1 MATTITSTELDF
13 QDIKSK
19 LKVFFKQDPAFT
31 DYNFEGSGLNSLLDV
46 LAYNTH
52 FSGLVANFALNES
65 YLGTAQLRNSV
76 VSLAESLGYIPGTRN
91 SSQATIGL
99 TINPAGGY
107 PFDQVYSF
115 QPGELVLRGSID
127 GDVYTFTNRKTITAD
142 AQGTNVYTFYP
153 FDDKDASIVVYEG
166 SERDQQYLVDG
177 SENALYVVPDQDLD
191 ASTAII
197 RVYTDPGSA
206 ASRVGAYT
214 VYNDIFDVSSITD
227 QSTLYVLRESPN
239 QFYELT
245 FGAFN
250 SLGVAPIAGNVV
262 NVNYLRASGTT
273 ANGISTF
280 RLISTLKMGD
290 YIVKPDEVTLT
301 TLTTSAGG
309 TDKEDIESIR
319 KKAPFQYASQNR
331 MVTPLDYE
339 ALIMRKYGNFITDI
353 ICWGGE
359 DNLPPEYGTTFT
371 SIVWKDNLSSTA
383 ITELRRSIV
392 ELTDELSVVSF
403 SIKFIAPSETYV
415 STKLFYQYNP
425 LLGATSQSFVDASV
439 QNTINEYFSVSIGK
453 FAQVFRRSNLLTA
466 VDDTDPSVLSSRADV
481 TLQKRI
487 IPVLTLPENQSF
499 TFGAALK
506 NPGEL
511 TTPVVKSGFFKFQ
524 NQDVYIRNKLLD
536 KVKVSA
542 EGVVPIV
549 FDRKP
554 SNKLELVNAK
564 GVVVVDYMG
573 YYEPLTGAV
582 EIINLNVQN
591 TNNQSNFIKIFGT
604 PANESAITPRL
615 SGILKYD
622 ASESSVNAVTVT
634 SRV

>member
-52 FSGLVANFALNES
+52 FSGLIANLALNES

-91 SSQATIGL
+91 SSQSTIGL

-115 QPGELVLRGSID
+115 QPGELVLRGSMD
-127 GDVYTFTNRKTITAD
+127 GNVYTFTNRKTITAD
-142 AQGTNVYTFYP
+142 AQGTNIYTFNP
-153 FDDKDASIVVYEG
+153 FDDKDASVVVFEG
-166 SERDQQYLVDG
+166 DERKEQYLVDG
-177 SENALYVVPDQDLD
+177 SENALYVIPDQNIDQ
-191 ASTAII
+191 STAII
-197 RVYTDPGSA
+197 KVYKDPGSA
-206 ASRVGAYT
+206 VTGLGAYT
-214 VYNDIFDVSSITD
+214 VYKDIFDVSSITD

-319 KKAPFQYASQNR
+319 KKAPFQYSAQNR

-339 ALIMRKYGNFITDI
+339 ALILRKYGNFITDI

-371 SIVWKDNLSSTA
+371 SIIFKDNLS
-383 ITELRRSIV
+383 
-392 ELTDELSVVSF
+392 LSL
-403 SIKFIAPSETYV
+403 IHISEPTRPY
-415 STKLFYQYNP
+415 
-425 LLGATSQSFVDASV
+425 
-439 QNTINEYFSVSIGK
+439 
-453 FAQVFRRSNLLTA
+453 
-466 VDDTDPSVLSSRADV
+466 
-481 TLQKRI
+481 
-487 IPVLTLPENQSF
+487 
-499 TFGAALK
+499 
-506 NPGEL
+506 
-511 TTPVVKSGFFKFQ
+511 
-524 NQDVYIRNKLLD
+524 
-536 KVKVSA
+536 
-542 EGVVPIV
+542 
-549 FDRKP
+549 
-554 SNKLELVNAK
+554 
-564 GVVVVDYMG
+564 
-573 YYEPLTGAV
+573 
-582 EIINLNVQN
+582 
-591 TNNQSNFIKIFGT
+591 
-604 PANESAITPRL
+604 
-615 SGILKYD
+615 
-622 ASESSVNAVTVT
+622 
-634 SRV
+634 